1 MFFGLRRGLAA
12 AACLALGLTAN
23 GQMFEKNH
31 VIPETVDAIDLNT
44 GAPYYAPPV
53 PQGHY
58 TKDTLGHLIGS
69 VHGAAAHA
77 HGAAA
82 HVANAVKSLCSTCGG
97 SGACAGCGSA
107 AGTAGLGT
115 CGSCGGKGFILSD
128 GNGLGGHGH
137 SHGSGGVVHV
147 AQGGPGTAVYGGS
160 TGGHGLLGGHGGA
173 AGHSAGA
180 GYGAPVVN
188 GHFGAAAKSSPQ
200 GAPSAQAGPATV
212 ACANGGCGGNVCGEP
227 TCFGLFGG
235 KGKGHGG
242 FGSGGYGAGAGGC
255 GTPGCSAPGCG
266 SGGLF
271 AGHGGG
277 AGGCGTPGC
286 NSCGNGAGGH
296 GLGNGMGG
304 HHPGLMNAH
313 KGLLAKAAGLFGKHH
328 GPKWFMGPG
337 GPVPLTP
344 GYVQYVNPVRSPR
357 DYFAFP
363 PYLDQAMSPGY
374 GSMPQST
381 AGFATDRATTPT
393 DFVPPPPARTAPVP
407 PPPPRTGGS
416 IRDVPPASSTVRERM
431 ARPVPAPAPA
441 PAPAPENEN

>member
-1 MFFGLRRGLAA
+1 MIFGLRRGLAA
-12 AACLALGLTAN
+12 LACLALSLNAN

-53 PQGHY
+53 PRGHY

-69 VHGAAAHA
+69 VHGAAAQA

-107 AGTAGLGT
+107 AGTPALGT
-115 CGSCGGKGFILSD
+115 CGSCGGKGYILSD
-128 GNGLGGHGH
+128 GSGPGHNHAGGDGH
-137 SHGSGGVVHV
+137 THIAHAGSGGTVI
-147 AQGGPGTAVYGGS
+147 GGT
-160 TGGHGLLGGHGGA
+160 TGGHGLLGGHG
-173 AGHSAGA
+173 AGNGNGAGA

-188 GHFGAAAKSSPQ
+188 GHFAAGAKSSPQ
-200 GAPSAQAGPATV
+200 IAPSGQYGSPQAV
-212 ACANGGCGGNVCGEP
+212 ASCGNGGCGGKVCGEP

-235 KGKGHGG
+235 KGRGNG
-242 FGSGGYGAGAGGC
+242 GGC

-266 SGGLF
+266 NGGGLF
-271 AGHGGG
+271 AGHGGGGHGG

-286 NSCGNGAGGH
+286 NTCGNG
-296 GLGNGMGG
+296 GMGG
-304 HHPGLMNAH
+304 HGMGGHPAGPCGMPGCGICASLMNAH

-328 GPKWFMGPG
+328 GPKWFTGPG

-393 DFVPPPPARTAPVP
+393 EFVTPPPARTAPVP
-407 PPPPRTGGS
+407 PPPPRGES
-416 IRDVPPASSTVRERM
+416 LREVPPASRTLRERM
-431 ARPVPAPAPA
+431 APTAPAPA
-441 PAPAPENEN
+441 SENEN